1 METELIKKSI
11 EELQGLLHEIDREDY
26 VFLTDNTTNGVVDDL
41 LDHNSDDLNDILV
54 NGCKGLANMTDLEL
68 IEDYK
73 YILKYSDKDTV
84 QSVYEEVLYA
94 IRQIC
99 NQQAE
104 KVLLEE

>member
-1 METELIKKSI
+1 METTRIRESI

-26 VFLTDNTTNGVVDDL
+26 VFLTDNTTSAVIFDL
-41 LDHNSDDLNDILV
+41 LGHNSDDLDDVLI
-54 NGCKGLANMTDLEL
+54 NGCKGFSNMTDLEL

-73 YILKYSDKDTV
+73 YLIDYSDKDTV
-84 QSVYEEVLYA
+84 QSVSEEVLYA